1 MYAFGR
7 LLWRARAGSR
17 RTVAGCRPPPVDAD
31 HDLEEILANNKR
43 WVAATNAA
51 DPTFFPKLAEGQ
63 SPQFLYV
70 GCSDSRLVP
79 NDMLGLGL
87 GNLFVHRNVA
97 NLVVASDLNFLS
109 VLTYAVEHLDV
120 KHVLVTGHY
129 DCGGVRAAMKNRG
142 LGASSESVSPSSAK
156 NEVELDELD
165 SAAPMAS
172 TRCRAASTPST
183 RPSESLPVS
192 GTVSRLRRSTQ
203 VINSEQKINLN
214 LTPGRW
220 RLRETAVT
228 PSTNAAVRESTRLA
242 RELWQLRD
250 AARRVCWVAAAASTR
265 DRHREADTPSSQNS
279 DAGVLDGWLT
289 NIRDVSRLHKAEL
302 EAIDDFEQ
310 RHRRLVELN
319 VVEQCLNVYKT
330 AVVQKKRLE
339 THGDPDVAFA
349 YPRIHGLVFDPAEG
363 ILKKLPID
371 YTEQIAELG
380 AIYDLFDWDQDHYML
395 RKASRLPSR
404 PPRATKE

>member
-165 SAAPMAS
+165 AAAPMAS

-183 RPSESLPVS
+183 RPSESPPVS

-214 LTPGRW
+214 LTPGRR
-220 RLRETAVT
+220 RLRETAVRRRPT
-228 PSTNAAVRESTRLA
+228 RPSESLRVSRESRGSFSVFHNVHTQVATRA
-242 RELWQLRD
+242 
-250 AARRVCWVAAAASTR
+250 
-265 DRHREADTPSSQNS
+265 
-279 DAGVLDGWLT
+279 
-289 NIRDVSRLHKAEL
+289 
-302 EAIDDFEQ
+302 
-310 RHRRLVELN
+310 
-319 VVEQCLNVYKT
+319 
-330 AVVQKKRLE
+330 
-339 THGDPDVAFA
+339 
-349 YPRIHGLVFDPAEG
+349 
-363 ILKKLPID
+363 
-371 YTEQIAELG
+371 
-380 AIYDLFDWDQDHYML
+380 
-395 RKASRLPSR
+395 
-404 PPRATKE
+404 

>member
-70 GCSDSRLVP
+70 WCSDSRLVP

-142 LGASSESVSPSSAK
+142 LG
-156 NEVELDELD
+156 
-165 SAAPMAS
+165 
-172 TRCRAASTPST
+172 
-183 RPSESLPVS
+183 
-192 GTVSRLRRSTQ
+192 
-203 VINSEQKINLN
+203 
-214 LTPGRW
+214 
-220 RLRETAVT
+220 
-228 PSTNAAVRESTRLA
+228 
-242 RELWQLRD
+242 
-250 AARRVCWVAAAASTR
+250 
-265 DRHREADTPSSQNS
+265 
-279 DAGVLDGWLT
+279 VLDGWLT

-330 AVVQKKRLE
+330 AVVQRKRLE

>member
-1 MYAFGR
+1 M
-7 LLWRARAGSR
+7 
-17 RTVAGCRPPPVDAD
+17 
-31 HDLEEILANNKR
+31 ANNKR

-51 DPTFFPKLAEGQ
+51 DPTFFPKLAKGQ

-156 NEVELDELD
+156 NELELDELD
-165 SAAPMAS
+165 AAAPMAS

-183 RPSESLPVS
+183 RPSESLPAS

-214 LTPGRW
+214 LTPGRR
-220 RLRETAVT
+220 RLRETAVRRRPT
-228 PSTNAAVRESTRLA
+228 RPSECLRVSRESCSSCATLLDGSAGSRRRRRPATAIARPIRHRPRVPTQASWTGGSQIFGTSLGSTRPNSRPSTI
-242 RELWQLRD
+242 
-250 AARRVCWVAAAASTR
+250 
-265 DRHREADTPSSQNS
+265 SSS
-279 DAGVLDGWLT
+279 ATGVLW
-289 NIRDVSRLHKAEL
+289 N
-302 EAIDDFEQ
+302 
-310 RHRRLVELN
+310 
-319 VVEQCLNVYKT
+319 
-330 AVVQKKRLE
+330 
-339 THGDPDVAFA
+339 
-349 YPRIHGLVFDPAEG
+349 
-363 ILKKLPID
+363 
-371 YTEQIAELG
+371 
-380 AIYDLFDWDQDHYML
+380 
-395 RKASRLPSR
+395 
-404 PPRATKE
+404 

>member
-156 NEVELDELD
+156 NELELDELD
-165 SAAPMAS
+165 AVAPMAS

-183 RPSESLPVS
+183 RPSESLPAS

-220 RLRETAVT
+220 RLRETAVIRRRPT
-228 PSTNAAVRESTRLA
+228 LPSESLRVSRESCGSCATLLDGSAGSRRRRRPATAIARPIRHRPRVPTQASWTGGSQIFGTSLGSTRPNSRPSTI
-242 RELWQLRD
+242 
-250 AARRVCWVAAAASTR
+250 
-265 DRHREADTPSSQNS
+265 SSS
-279 DAGVLDGWLT
+279 ATGVLW
-289 NIRDVSRLHKAEL
+289 N
-302 EAIDDFEQ
+302 
-310 RHRRLVELN
+310 
-319 VVEQCLNVYKT
+319 
-330 AVVQKKRLE
+330 
-339 THGDPDVAFA
+339 
-349 YPRIHGLVFDPAEG
+349 
-363 ILKKLPID
+363 
-371 YTEQIAELG
+371 
-380 AIYDLFDWDQDHYML
+380 
-395 RKASRLPSR
+395 
-404 PPRATKE
+404 

>member
-1 MYAFGR
+1 MYTFGR
-7 LLWRARAGSR
+7 LLRRARAGSR

-142 LGASSESVSPSSAK
+142 LGARPRLFHLRPLKMKLNLMNSMRSHRWRRRG
-156 NEVELDELD
+156 
-165 SAAPMAS
+165 AAP
-172 TRCRAASTPST
+172 P
-183 RPSESLPVS
+183 
-192 GTVSRLRRSTQ
+192 RRRRR
-203 VINSEQKINLN
+203 
-214 LTPGRW
+214 GR
-220 RLRETAVT
+220 
-228 PSTNAAVRESTRLA
+228 
-242 RELWQLRD
+242 
-250 AARRVCWVAAAASTR
+250 RRV
-265 DRHREADTPSSQNS
+265 
-279 DAGVLDGWLT
+279 
-289 NIRDVSRLHKAEL
+289 
-302 EAIDDFEQ
+302 
-310 RHRRLVELN
+310 
-319 VVEQCLNVYKT
+319 Y
-330 AVVQKKRLE
+330 
-339 THGDPDVAFA
+339 
-349 YPRIHGLVFDPAEG
+349 
-363 ILKKLPID
+363 
-371 YTEQIAELG
+371 
-380 AIYDLFDWDQDHYML
+380 
-395 RKASRLPSR
+395 PSR
-404 PPRATKE
+404 GQFCDCVVPLRSLTQSRK

>member
-142 LGASSESVSPSSAK
+142 LGASSESVSSSSAK
-156 NEVELDELD
+156 NELELDELD
-165 SAAPMAS
+165 AAAPMAS

-183 RPSESLPVS
+183 RPSESLL
-192 GTVSRLRRSTQ
+192 SRGRRSAQDYKKWMIAVHLGLMFNALFTVVFCVQ
-203 VINSEQKINLN
+203 Y
-214 LTPGRW
+214 
-220 RLRETAVT
+220 LR
-228 PSTNAAVRESTRLA
+228 
-242 RELWQLRD
+242 
-250 AARRVCWVAAAASTR
+250 
-265 DRHREADTPSSQNS
+265 
-279 DAGVLDGWLT
+279 
-289 NIRDVSRLHKAEL
+289 SR
-302 EAIDDFEQ
+302 
-310 RHRRLVELN
+310 
-319 VVEQCLNVYKT
+319 
-330 AVVQKKRLE
+330 
-339 THGDPDVAFA
+339 GDP
-349 YPRIHGLVFDPAEG
+349 E
-363 ILKKLPID
+363 
-371 YTEQIAELG
+371 
-380 AIYDLFDWDQDHYML
+380 
-395 RKASRLPSR
+395 KASRAFLFMVMTAGSALSMWTLVKLKPK
-404 PPRATKE
+404 PKKD

>member
-1 MYAFGR
+1 M
-7 LLWRARAGSR
+7 
-17 RTVAGCRPPPVDAD
+17 
-31 HDLEEILANNKR
+31 
-43 WVAATNAA
+43 
-51 DPTFFPKLAEGQ
+51 
-63 SPQFLYV
+63 
-70 GCSDSRLVP
+70 
-79 NDMLGLGL
+79 
-87 GNLFVHRNVA
+87 
-97 NLVVASDLNFLS
+97 
-109 VLTYAVEHLDV
+109 
-120 KHVLVTGHY
+120 
-129 DCGGVRAAMKNRG
+129 
-142 LGASSESVSPSSAK
+142 
-156 NEVELDELD
+156 
-165 SAAPMAS
+165 
-172 TRCRAASTPST
+172 
-183 RPSESLPVS
+183 
-192 GTVSRLRRSTQ
+192 
-203 VINSEQKINLN
+203 
-214 LTPGRW
+214 
-220 RLRETAVT
+220 
-228 PSTNAAVRESTRLA
+228 
-242 RELWQLRD
+242 RD
-250 AARRVCWVAAAASTR
+250 AARRVCWVAAAAAATR

-330 AVVQKKRLE
+330 AVVQRKRLE